1 MNKAVLLVTFFL
13 MLSCKES
20 ANKEVA
26 YGGTKEMSTPALEKL
41 GKEIFEGKGTCI
53 ACHQPDAK
61 VIGPSIT
68 EIAKKYKEQNKN
80 LISFLKEE
88 SEPIVD
94 PSQYEVMRTN
104 FAVTKTFSQEELKAV
119 EAYFYS
125 HLK

>member
-1 MNKAVLLVTFFL
+1 MKKLVLLLTFFL
-13 MLSCKES
+13 MLSCKE
-20 ANKEVA
+20 EVKTA
-26 YGGTKEMSTPALEKL
+26 AVSTNSEGMAAPTPEEL
-41 GKEIFEGKGTCI
+41 GKEIFEGKGACI

-61 VIGPSIT
+61 VIGPSIK
-68 EIAKKYKEQNKN
+68 EIAKKYKEQNGN
-80 LISFLKEE
+80 LIAFLKEE

-104 FAVTKTFSQEELKAV
+104 FAITKTFSEEELKAV

>member
-1 MNKAVLLVTFFL
+1 MKKALLLLTFFL
-13 MLSCKES
+13 ILSCKDEVK
-20 ANKEVA
+20 KEVGYTDVEGVSA
-26 YGGTKEMSTPALEKL
+26 PAQL

-68 EIAKKYKEQNKN
+68 EIAKKYKEQDGN
-80 LISFLKEE
+80 LIAFLKEE
-88 SEPIVD
+88 SGPIVD

-104 FAVTKTFSQEELKAV
+104 FAVTKTFSEEELKAV